1 MINWERIYDS
11 LDKKALDSPIIVLP
25 ALTRLIQSHKYSSPH
40 VSDLYFLQGNIYY
53 RIDSFQMAVSAYSE
67 ADPRGDGPKYLA
79 ARAGAYLKEKMPDSA
94 LADLV
99 KAAGMNY
106 DYKWN
111 LGNYYEIIGKKDSA
125 EANYLWLYHEN
136 PVVYKFCNER
146 IYELETKHPRL
157 LTELV
162 YRDRDRMVVLIQ

>member
-1 MINWERIYDS
+1 MYNS
-11 LDKKALDSPIIVLP
+11 LDKKSLDSPATVLST
-25 ALTRLIQSHKYSSPH
+25 LTRLIQSHNYSSPH

-53 RIDSFQMAVSAYSE
+53 RIDSFPMAVISYSK

-99 KAAGMNY
+99 NASRMNF

-111 LGNYYEIIGKKDSA
+111 IGNYYEIVGEKDSA
-125 EANYLWLYHEN
+125 IANYSWLYHQN
-136 PVVYKFCNER
+136 SLVYKYCNER
-146 IYELETKHPRL
+146 IHELEAKHSRH
-157 LTELV
+157 LTELI
-162 YRDRDRMVVLIQ
+162 YHDRDRMVVLIQ